1 MITYLFR
8 DGVWEGETEFYQV
21 SRGMRIVWRKS
32 TKTLEALEF
41 NGEPIRDTQELL
53 VGLQDYHYNN
63 FEEFFG
69 VPLEEVKANMRP
81 RMVITKIN
89 NVIEE
94 YLSVNPGL
102 DAHVEGRITI
112 LE

>member
-1 MITYLFR
+1 
-8 DGVWEGETEFYQV
+8 
-21 SRGMRIVWRKS
+21 
-32 TKTLEALEF
+32 
-41 NGEPIRDTQELL
+41 
-53 VGLQDYHYNN
+53 
-63 FEEFFG
+63 
-69 VPLEEVKANMRP
+69 MRP

-112 LE
+112 LD